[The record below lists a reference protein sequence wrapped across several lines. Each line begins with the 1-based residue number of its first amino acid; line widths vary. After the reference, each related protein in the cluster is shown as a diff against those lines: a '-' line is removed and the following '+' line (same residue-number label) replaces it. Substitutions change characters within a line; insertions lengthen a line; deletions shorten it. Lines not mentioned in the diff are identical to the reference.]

1 MEGTTR
7 FPPVGIS
14 VEEFV
19 VEAES
24 WLEENA
30 ERRYRKQEEKL
41 PWGAG
46 TFSVSVFH
54 SLSKD
59 EEQSVLDDLKSWQ
72 QRKAMVGYHAI
83 SWPALQGGLGLSWEH
98 AAAFSSL
105 ERAYEVPARHET
117 FTVTTRL
124 VAPTVD
130 LFGTTEQ
137 REEFVSRFLSAEE
150 LCCQLFSEP
159 GSGSDLAGLGCRAE
173 LDGDEWVIN
182 GQKVWSS
189 GAQFCEWG
197 ELIARSD
204 PDAQKHQGMTAF
216 LVPLDAPGVE
226 IRPIRQMSGGTSFNE
241 VFLSDVRIP
250 DSLRLGGVGDGWN
263 VALTTLGFER
273 DRSDT
278 GGDGGAART
287 GGSWG
292 QLLATA
298 KAAGSTSDP
307 VIRQSLMRAYSH
319 LRVEGFLNRRASH
332 LRSSGTPGP
341 EASLGKLMWTEGM
354 NLISEA
360 ACKVLR
366 TKLIADAGEWGT
378 YAWNEHILGA
388 PGYRIAGGSDEIQ
401 RNILGERVL
410 GLPREP
416 RVDKGLAWRDI
427 PR

>member
-1 MEGTTR
+1 
-7 FPPVGIS
+7 VGIS
-14 VEEFV
+14 VEEFAI
-19 VEAES
+19 EADS
-24 WLEENA
+24 WLGSNA
-30 ERRYRKQEEKL
+30 EKRSRSQEDEL
-41 PWGAG
+41 PLGSG
-46 TFSVSVFH
+46 RFSVSVFH
-54 SLSKD
+54 TLSKD
-59 EEQSVLDDLKSWQ
+59 EERSLLEDLKSWQ
-72 QRKAMVGYHAI
+72 QRKATVGYHAI
-83 SWPALQGGLGLSWEH
+83 SWPASQGGLGLSREH

-105 ERAYEVPARHET
+105 ERGYVVPAGHET

-130 LFGTTEQ
+130 LLGTTEQ
-137 REEFVSRFLSAEE
+137 REEFVSRFLSAQE

-159 GSGSDLAGLGCRAE
+159 GAGSDLAGLGCRAE
-173 LDGDEWVIN
+173 KDGEEWVIN

-189 GAQFCEWG
+189 GAQFSEWG

-204 PDAQKHQGMTAF
+204 PTTQKHRGMTAF
-216 LVPLDAPGVE
+216 LVPLDTPGVE

-241 VFLSDVRIP
+241 VFLTDVRIP
-250 DSLRLGGVGDGWN
+250 DSLRLGEVGDGWN

-298 KAAGSTSDP
+298 KAVGSTSDP
-307 VIRQSLMRAYSH
+307 VMRQSLMRAYSH
-319 LRVEGFLNRRASH
+319 TRVEGFLNRRAAQ

-341 EASLGKLMWTEGM
+341 EGSLGKLMWTEGM
-354 NLISEA
+354 NLISEV
-360 ACKVLR
+360 ACQVLG
-366 TKLIADAGEWGT
+366 TKLIADTGEWGT

-388 PGYRIAGGSDEIQ
+388 PGYRIAGGSDEVQ
-401 RNILGERVL
+401 RNIVGERVL
-410 GLPREP
+410 GLPGEP